1 MDTRHT
7 SNSSPIGGGR
17 EGALTLY
24 LHRTHTR
31 TQATDGTLYDEQG
44 NRICDTAEATPF
56 MLPPGEYA
64 LGRIADHFGR
74 MNGVFALRDTTVL
87 VGDAVIPEGYNERLR
102 IPGVVIR
109 TADAY
114 DRIRRRINKARERG
128 KHVMLVITDSPKS

>member
-24 LHRTHTR
+24 LHRTRIR

-56 MLPPGEYA
+56 MLPAGKYP
-64 LGRIADHFGR
+64 LIPSTMLSRT
-74 MNGVFALRDTTVL
+74 NGVYALRDSTIL
-87 VGDAVIPEGYNERLR
+87 VGAAIIPEGYSDRLR
-102 IPGVVIR
+102 VPGVVIR

-114 DRIRRRINKARERG
+114 DRLRRRINKARERG